1 MRHRMLLLWTVG
13 FAAGIGAGTA
23 LGGALGLWMG
33 LGALGLCLL
42 VAGGRWWALTA
53 AGVVLAGLGA
63 GAVRLA
69 AFQNVQA
76 SDVSRLAGRVAPVSV
91 TGTVVSDP
99 EQRRGG
105 RVTLVLR
112 AERVRRYDGVS
123 AVTGEAYVTLEPDAQ
138 TPDTALDYGDRVT
151 LDGRLEVPAGATNP
165 GAFSWRD
172 YLARRDVYCELRV
185 KRPGAITKL
194 GGSALNPFLRLA
206 WATRR
211 CVLGAVHAVLP
222 VTQAAVL
229 SGILLGRRTDL
240 PPDLMADFVHT
251 GTVHILASAGLHVGV
266 VAFWTLFLCERLT
279 LPRKASAGA
288 IIGTLWLYALMAGGR
303 PSVTRAVVMATLY
316 FGAILFEREPD
327 LPTTLA
333 AAALLILL
341 VQPTA
346 LWESGFQLSFLT
358 VLTLTAGMPVWQA
371 WWRPRVGRISRPLP
385 RRVLWW
391 AVEMAGLS
399 LLAQVGAA
407 PVVASDYNEIS
418 LSGFF
423 ANALVVPA
431 LFGLIP
437 LGFLGAALWGLGH
450 ALGGAL
456 LALTGLGLRYVTTV
470 VRLFG
475 ESPLA
480 SRAVVTPSPMLM
492 VLYYG
497 VVFGLA
503 ALLTR
508 TFAPSYS
515 SVPCPG
521 SERGG
526 GTGKPKCS

>member
-1 MRHRMLLLWTVG
+1 M
-13 FAAGIGAGTA
+13 
-23 LGGALGLWMG
+23 
-33 LGALGLCLL
+33 
-42 VAGGRWWALTA
+42 
-53 AGVVLAGLGA
+53 
-63 GAVRLA
+63 RLA
-69 AFQNVQA
+69 AFQGVPQ
-76 SDVSRLAGRVAPVSV
+76 SDVSRLAGRVAPASV

-112 AERVRRYDGVS
+112 AERVRRYDGVVP
-123 AVTGEAYVTLEPDAQ
+123 VTGETYVTLTQDAQ
-138 TPDTALDYGDRVT
+138 TPGDTLDYGDRVT
-151 LDGRLEVPAGATNP
+151 LDGRLEAPAGATNP

-172 YLARRDVYCELRV
+172 YLARRGVYCELRV
-185 KRPGAITKL
+185 KRPGAVEKL

-206 WATRR
+206 WTVRR
-211 CVLGAVHAVLP
+211 GVLAAVHAALP
-222 VTQAAVL
+222 ATQAAVL
-229 SGILLGRRTDL
+229 SGILLGRRTEL

-266 VAFWTLFLCERLT
+266 VAFWVLFLCERLT
-279 LPRKASAGA
+279 LPRKASAGI

-333 AAALLILL
+333 AAALLILI

-346 LWESGFQLSFLT
+346 LLEAGFQLSFLT
-358 VLTLTAGMPVWQA
+358 VLTLAVGMPVWQA
-371 WWRPRVGRISRPLP
+371 WWKPRVARVTRPIP
-385 RRVLWW
+385 RKIVWW

-399 LLAQVGAA
+399 LLAQIGAA
-407 PVVASDYNEIS
+407 PVVANDYNEVS
-418 LSGFF
+418 LSGFC
-423 ANALVVPA
+423 ANAMVVPM

-475 ESPLA
+475 ESAWA
-480 SRAVVTPSPMLM
+480 SRAVVTPSPMLIG
-492 VLYYG
+492 LYYG
-497 VVFGLA
+497 IVFGVA
-503 ALLTR
+503 AIFSRPRQESRNLLTNN
-508 TFAPSYS
+508 
-515 SVPCPG
+515 PG
-521 SERGG
+521 RLLD
-526 GTGKPKCS
+526 